1 MDDNTSYFQSKRLTK
16 QSPSSTAIASRM
28 SQDSTAAP
36 HLLRRH
42 PSASDS
48 PASAATISS
57 DRETREH
64 HRTLS
69 SASSK
74 SPSPNLPAVKY
85 SSQSHQEGYSNRYRY
100 SPRQSLGEKSSEE
113 VIGSPSDTSDIV
125 SPLDSTKAS
134 GYQSSLRR
142 PGHNPISQM
151 SSNTAIMSPSLRQS
165 ASFSVGDRSKDPTSP
180 LLDSGST
187 TPKRYSD
194 EGKNVAPWKKKS
206 GFSSFMNSV
215 LGSPRNVKISAP
227 ENPVHVTH
235 VGFDN
240 ETGQFTVRIHGS
252 DHLIAI
258 TSSHREANATLVIYR
273 ISVQFRH

>member
-1 MDDNTSYFQSKRLTK
+1 MDDNTSYFQSKRPTK

-28 SQDSTAAP
+28 SQDSTAAT

-48 PASAATISS
+48 PASAATISI

-74 SPSPNLPAVKY
+74 SSSPNLPAVKY
-85 SSQSHQEGYSNRYRY
+85 GSQSHQEGYSNRYRY
-100 SPRQSLGEKSSEE
+100 SPRQSVGEKSSEE
-113 VIGSPSDTSDIV
+113 VIGTPSDTSDIV

-142 PGHNPISQM
+142 PGHNSTSQM
-151 SSNTAIMSPSLRQS
+151 SSNTAVMSPSLRQS
-165 ASFSVGDRSKDPTSP
+165 ASFSVGDRSQVPTSP
-180 LLDSGST
+180 LLDSGSI

-194 EGKNVAPWKKKS
+194 EGKNVAPWKKKG

-240 ETGQFTVRIHGS
+240 ETGQFTVRIHDS
-252 DHLIAI
+252 DLLIAS
-258 TSSHREANATLVIYR
+258 TPSYCEAKSSLVFYG
-273 ISVQFRH
+273 ISVYSGH

>member
-1 MDDNTSYFQSKRLTK
+1 MDDNTSCFQSKRLTK

-28 SQDSTAAP
+28 SQDSTAVT

-42 PSASDS
+42 PSASDFPS
-48 PASAATISS
+48 STDTTISS
-57 DRETREH
+57 GRETREH

-74 SPSPNLPAVKY
+74 SSSPNRSAVKY
-85 SSQSHQEGYSNRYRY
+85 NSHSQQEGYSNCYRY
-100 SPRQSLGEKSSEE
+100 SPRQSLGGKSSEE
-113 VIGSPSDTSDIV
+113 VIGTPSDTSDVV

-142 PGHNPISQM
+142 PGQNSTSQM
-151 SSNTAIMSPSLRQS
+151 SSNTGIMSPSLRQS

-240 ETGQFTVRIHGS
+240 ETGQFTVRIHES
-252 DHLIAI
+252 NHLIAI
-258 TSSHREANATLVIYR
+258 IPSRCGANSTLVFYGLSI
-273 ISVQFRH
+273 